1 MANSIK
7 QITRDNGDKANLGD
21 IEIAAIKGVEQGDNT
36 LTGLTTTSGGITTG
50 TKVQSGIEKFVD
62 DMHLTGLN
70 PQWNL
75 NFGGPLES
83 QLAPVSTLNLLTSAA
98 RMHQLTEALKPLAE
112 QTDVVSAAQ
121 ATAIFGGTGVAGADV
136 VVGARS
142 FGIANQKVIRLTGN
156 YDDADM
162 TDPGD
167 LTTAGHQSLILFTN
181 NVVTAGGVLKLQ
193 FNVNNEFDA
202 ESSEIYVSGDG
213 TNSYTKA
220 ALTDGHNQLII
231 TDTGASTMLAGSFI
245 YFHAGNN
252 TDVGTIKA
260 CLRTTGGTVAVT
272 EANND

>member
-1 MANSIK
+1 MGK
-7 QITRDNGDKANLGD
+7 QTLNFLKGSNRNFDNVLDSYLNLTDGGTVTS
-21 IEIAAIKGVEQGDNT
+21 K
-36 LTGLTTTSGGITTG
+36 TTFSGGITTG
-50 TKVQSGIEKFVD
+50 VKAQSEIGKFVD
-62 DMHLTGLN
+62 DMHLSGLN

-83 QLAPVSTLNLLTSAA
+83 QLAPVSTLNLLTPAS

-112 QTDVVSAAQ
+112 QTAVVSAAQ

-136 VVGARS
+136 GVTAQS
-142 FGIANQKVIRLTGN
+142 FGILNQKVIRLTGN
-156 YDDADM
+156 YDDVDM

-167 LTTAGHQSLILFTN
+167 LATAGHQSLILFTN

-193 FNVNNEFDA
+193 MHINNEFDA

-213 TNSYTKA
+213 TNSYTKS
-220 ALTDGHNQLII
+220 ALTDLHNQLII

-245 YFHAGNN
+245 YFHCGNN
-252 TDVGTIKA
+252 TDVMSVKA
-260 CLRTTGGTVAVT
+260 CLRTSGGTVAVT